1 MVCKKQS
8 KLRAGAELSELQQEL
23 AQCLQRRL
31 GWLATGRGRSP
42 DLTVH
47 CHVEGSLILLEIPIL
62 QQNQMMLGGSLP
74 FQGMHHVEAW
84 AIARSL
90 DIREGEM
97 VLDPMCGQGTLLA
110 EAAIWWPNATFVGC
124 DVNSSQLARCN
135 NNFKALSQVVS
146 LNQVDATEYGGIPLR
161 DGSVEKIMVAPP
173 WNRQFAIR
181 GKPQEF
187 YENMFRELFRVVS
200 DTGRIVLFVS
210 RRVLQRV
217 KDALEAVD
225 TCWSLVEERSFTV
238 TRKTVGIILSL
249 EAVQSAGVRDP
260 TDRLFWERDAPSDGR
275 DLYEYWREERA
286 RGFPRLNPVVS

>member
-1 MVCKKQS
+1 MD
-8 KLRAGAELSELQQEL
+8 LSVDI
-23 AQCLQRRL
+23 ADP
-31 GWLATGRGRSP
+31 GSP

-47 CHVEGSLILLEIPIL
+47 CHVEGSFILLEIPIL

-90 DIREGEM
+90 DIREGDM

-146 LNQVDATEYGGIPLR
+146 LNQVDATEYGGIPLQ

-238 TRKTVGIILSL
+238 TRKTLGIILSL
-249 EAVQSAGVRDP
+249 EAVPTDPAGCVRDP